1 MTAYVIDASVVLK
14 WFVPETHSE
23 PALRIKHAAT
33 RLHAPA
39 FLTLEVGNVLSKKR
53 RRGEIPKPEIEAIWQ
68 AFRLAP
74 VHRHADDTLVL
85 AAFDLAHLTKE
96 SLYDNLYLALAI
108 KLDIPFLTADQKFYR
123 ALQATQYRNHL
134 RWIEDLKT

>member
-1 MTAYVIDASVVLK
+1 MTTYVIDASVVLK
-14 WFVPETHSE
+14 LFIPETHSE
-23 PALRIKHAAT
+23 PALRVKHAAT

-39 FLTLEVGNVLSKKR
+39 LLTLEVANVLSKKR
-53 RRGEIPKPEIEAIWQ
+53 RRGEVPEPEIEAIWH

-74 VHRHADDTLVL
+74 IRRHADDTLVL

-123 ALQATQYRNHL
+123 ALQGTPYRNHL
-134 RWIEDLKT
+134 RWIEHLIT